1 MKAEIMKA
9 KGGANAIATMTF
21 DDGHPRTARR
31 LNELL
36 EKYEARAS
44 LMLYCRKSLASD
56 EEIGLWRDILSEGY
70 LSAEN
75 HSMTHDY
82 LTSNMNY
89 TNPEHL
95 CEEKYIYETEESLK
109 KIRTAFPDQDV
120 LAFTIP
126 YANYVPDAR
135 RHVMRSHYAALGG
148 ECVLTDRENR
158 GMMQSL
164 DPAFGDPETGT
175 TPKGSWHNVYYARLQ
190 PIYSVPKEGEDR
202 AIYPELKMDNIIAY
216 LDKCVSEDGWFITS
230 CHGIYKGENQ
240 DLTEEDIEMLLRA
253 MYNYK
258 KKNQL
263 WIASFS
269 EAAKYIRERQNSEV
283 SVSERD
289 GVCYVSLTMKDK
301 TYDGLSLTDEVDM
314 PDGTK
319 RSVFNMPLT
328 VKVGIESGWNAVEYT
343 QGDKSFIARTFNEDE
358 KTYAYLD
365 LVPNGGEAR
374 VERALLSGKE

>member
-1 MKAEIMKA
+1 
-9 KGGANAIATMTF
+9 
-21 DDGHPRTARR
+21 
-31 LNELL
+31 
-36 EKYEARAS
+36 
-44 LMLYCRKSLASD
+44 MLYCRKSLASD

-89 TNPEHL
+89 TKPEHL
-95 CEEKYIYETEESLK
+95 CEEKYIYETAEARDR
-109 KIRTAFPDQDV
+109 IRTEFPEQDV
-120 LAFTIP
+120 LTFTIP
-126 YANYVPDAR
+126 YANYVSDAR
-135 RHVMRSHYAALGG
+135 RHVMRSHYAALAG
-148 ECVLTDRENR
+148 ECVLTGHENR

-164 DPAFGDPETGT
+164 DPSIGDPEAGS

-190 PIYSVPKEGEDR
+190 PIYSVPKEGEER
-202 AIYPELKMDNIIAY
+202 AIYPELKMENIIGY
-216 LDKCVSEDGWFITS
+216 LDKCVREGGWFITS

-258 KKNQL
+258 KKNKL

-289 GVCYVSLTMKDK
+289 GVYYVSLTMKDK

-328 VKVGIESGWNAVEYT
+328 VKLGIESDWSAVAYT